1 MCSKYEFCDWM
12 PYEEKYWRDAPLLTG
27 VVETRP
33 IRTSGVKSFI
43 GGPLGE
49 TGIRGYLARRDPE
62 KNRGNLSGWEK
73 HFVADGGE
81 LEVRFA
87 LTTSI
92 EEAVNLKKCLIH
104 RYKEKHGRL
113 PCGQIQTP
121 RLCPRSRSGGCT
133 ICKE

>member
-1 MCSKYEFCDWM
+1 M
-12 PYEEKYWRDAPLLTG
+12 PYEKKYWCNAPLLAG

-33 IRTSGVKSFI
+33 VEPSGVKSFI
-43 GGPLGE
+43 GCPLGKN
-49 TGIRGYLARRDPE
+49 GIRGYLARRDPE

-73 HFVADGGE
+73 HFVADGGK

-87 LTTSI
+87 LANSI
-92 EEAVNLKKCLIH
+92 EEAVDLKNCLIH

-113 PCGQIQTP
+113 PLGQIQTP
-121 RLCPRSRSGGCT
+121 RLCPRGLSGGCT